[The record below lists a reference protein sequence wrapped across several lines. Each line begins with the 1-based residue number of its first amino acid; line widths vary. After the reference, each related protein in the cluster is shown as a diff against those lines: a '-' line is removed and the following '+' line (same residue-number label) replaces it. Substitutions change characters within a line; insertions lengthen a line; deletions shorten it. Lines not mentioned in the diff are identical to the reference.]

1 MKFIETVIDTWKTLS
16 NPTLHSTIKRSADG
30 SRLTI
35 EVTTKQYSASI
46 EAWEQAYSM
55 DITVVE
61 LMSNTGVLLSAG
73 ECTSLEEMKERITL
87 LCEMLSKEQFT
98 AILANP
104 VFLRPE

>member
-1 MKFIETVIDTWKTLS
+1 MKFIETVVATWKELS
-16 NPTLHSTIKRSADG
+16 NPTFQSNIKRSEDG

-35 EVTTKQYSASI
+35 EVTTKQYAATI

-87 LCEMLSKEQFT
+87 LCEMLSKE
-98 AILANP
+98 
-104 VFLRPE
+104 